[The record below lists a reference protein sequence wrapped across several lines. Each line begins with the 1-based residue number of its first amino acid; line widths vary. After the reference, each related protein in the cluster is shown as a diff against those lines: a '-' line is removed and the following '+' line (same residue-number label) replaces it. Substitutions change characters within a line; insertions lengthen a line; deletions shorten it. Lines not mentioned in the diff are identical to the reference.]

1 MISRVDSTVLARPTQ
16 ATGYQPDIFSGAG
29 RSVVIVPRSPFRGKQ
44 RGESILLHEAKNRL
58 GPVERSCVGIM
69 HLNVS
74 GVGGPRSYHA
84 H

>member
-1 MISRVDSTVLARPTQ
+1 MISREDSTVLARPTQ
-16 ATGYQPDIFSGAG
+16 ATSYQSDIFSGAG
-29 RSVVIVPRSPFRGKQ
+29 RSVVSVPRSPFQGKQ
-44 RGESILLHEAKNRL
+44 RVESILLHEADDRL
-58 GPVERSCVGIM
+58 GPVERSCVEIM